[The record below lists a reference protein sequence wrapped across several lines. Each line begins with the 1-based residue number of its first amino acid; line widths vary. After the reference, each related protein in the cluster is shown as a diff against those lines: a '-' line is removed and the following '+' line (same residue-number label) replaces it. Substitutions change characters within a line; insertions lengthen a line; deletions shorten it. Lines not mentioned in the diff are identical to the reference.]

1 MGKKANILLGV
12 TGSIAAYKSSF
23 LIRLLIKEG
32 HEVKVIMT
40 KDACSFISAL
50 SLSTLSKN
58 KVHTDFYED
67 DTWSD
72 HVGLGLWADV
82 FLIAPATANTLAK
95 MSHGICDNMLLAS
108 YLSAKCPVVFAP
120 AMDRDMWLH
129 PATKNNIDQL
139 KNYGNHIIEPAHGEL
154 ASGLI
159 GTGRMAEPE
168 TIVSFL
174 NQFLEKKTPLKN
186 KKVLITAGPTF
197 ERIDPVRFIGN
208 HSTGKMGIALANLCD
223 ALGAEVTLVLGPSS
237 LRPNGTVKVTAV
249 TTADEMYQACDK
261 QFDKADI
268 AIMAAAVADFTPSSP
283 SDKKIKKANK
293 LPKIDLKKTIDI
305 AATLGKRKKDNQLFI
320 GFALETNNANVNAKS
335 KLTKKNFDFIV
346 LNSLSDKGAGFGHD
360 TNKITIYKRNGEE
373 KPFELKSKKEVAQDI
388 VNEII
393 IELKK

>member
-237 LRPNGTVKVTAV
+237 LRPNGTVKVKAV